1 MADLKPAASQ
11 LISANALW
19 TGQAVFLTRDG
30 TWSTDPAQAAL
41 STSAEDSLHLLE
53 MAKASNA
60 RAEVELVHLAA
71 ATLREDGRP
80 WPTRNREYI
89 RALGPTVRR
98 DLGYQAATARAD

>member
-1 MADLKPAASQ
+1 M
-11 LISANALW
+11 
-19 TGQAVFLTRDG
+19 
-30 TWSTDPAQAAL
+30 
-41 STSAEDSLHLLE
+41 
-53 MAKASNA
+53 
-60 RAEVELVHLAA
+60 ELVHLAA